1 MLMFWLLAGVL
12 YLLEINKFLIV
23 PSFIYYILIL
33 FPIVFFVV
41 GVVLAG
47 LFAWQTGRKVNL
59 RIKL

>member
-12 YLLEINKFLIV
+12 YLLEINKYLNV

-41 GVVLAG
+41 GGCVSRTVCLAN
-47 LFAWQTGRKVNL
+47 R
-59 RIKL
+59 